1 MKHGV
6 DRDADSSRRCHRQ
19 TTPPVNA
26 LKREVRAGLVG
37 VLRQAID
44 DNGVVAAVLAYAG
57 RTFSAVA
64 DITEAGEPFRPRE
77 YLRWSP
83 ESWD

>member
-1 MKHGV
+1 LKHGV
-6 DRDADSSRRCHRQ
+6 DRDADSSRGCHRQ

-26 LKREVRAGLVG
+26 LKHEVRAGLVE
-37 VLRQAID
+37 VLSQAIV
-44 DNGVVAAVLAYAG
+44 DNGVMAVVLAYVG

-64 DITEAGEPFRPRE
+64 DITEGGEPSRPRV

-83 ESWD
+83 EP